1 MSPAAPF
8 IRAISLERL
17 RHEEFDVVVIGGG
30 ITGAGVALDAASR
43 GLRVALVERDDFAA
57 GTSSRSS
64 KLIHGGLRYLQQ
76 REFRLVYEA
85 LAERQRLRRNAPHLV
100 RLLPFLIPLFGK
112 EGVVNRSVA
121 KAYNTALWL
130 YDLTGGARI
139 GKLHQRLSV
148 DEALEY
154 MPTLPRDRL
163 VAGFLYWDA
172 RSDDARLT
180 LALAR
185 TAAAHGAVVANHT
198 AVVGLPRDRAGHTH
212 HVEVEDD
219 GQRFVITTKVVVNAA
234 GVWAD
239 EVRALDEGADPHSI
253 RPAKGVHLTLPWEK
267 VRNEIAAVVPVPGDR
282 RSIFVVPWGD
292 RTYVGTTDTDY
303 DGPLDDPL
311 CTAEDVRYL
320 LDGLNAS
327 LVSPV
332 TTTDVLGTWAGLRP
346 LVADAASERTA
357 DLSRRHRVE
366 ASSSGVITVTG
377 GKLTTYRRMAADTV
391 DAVVRRLGHRPRR
404 SLRSRT
410 AKLSLIGATAKP
422 SIPAGLPAP
431 AESVVR
437 HLVDRYGDEATT
449 LAAMIADDRDLAR
462 TLVPSLPYTRAEAL
476 FAVRYEMARDL
487 FDILDRRTR
496 ARLLARDATAAAAA
510 DVAELVAPD
519 LGWDEERAAMEV
531 ARYREALDRER
542 ETAQLP
548 ETALDAALGA

>member
-1 MSPAAPF
+1 
-8 IRAISLERL
+8 LERL

-198 AVVGLPRDRAGHTH
+198 AVVGLQRDQAGNTH

-219 GQRFVITTKVVVNAA
+219 GQRFTITTKVVVNAA

-239 EVRALDEGADPHSI
+239 KVRALDEGADPHSI

-332 TTTDVLGTWAGLRP
+332 TTSDVLGTWAGLRP
-346 LVADAASERTA
+346 LVADATSERTA
-357 DLSRRHRVE
+357 DMSRRHRVE
-366 ASSSGVITVTG
+366 ASTSGVITVTG

-410 AKLSLIGATAKP
+410 AKLSLIGATAEP

-449 LAAMIADDRDLAR
+449 LAAMIADDRDLAQA
-462 TLVPSLPYTRAEAL
+462 LVPSLPYTRAEAL

-542 ETAQLP
+542 EAAQLP

>member
-1 MSPAAPF
+1 
-8 IRAISLERL
+8 
-17 RHEEFDVVVIGGG
+17 
-30 ITGAGVALDAASR
+30 
-43 GLRVALVERDDFAA
+43 
-57 GTSSRSS
+57 
-64 KLIHGGLRYLQQ
+64 
-76 REFRLVYEA
+76 
-85 LAERQRLRRNAPHLV
+85 
-100 RLLPFLIPLFGK
+100 
-112 EGVVNRSVA
+112 
-121 KAYNTALWL
+121 
-130 YDLTGGARI
+130 
-139 GKLHQRLSV
+139 
-148 DEALEY
+148 
-154 MPTLPRDRL
+154 
-163 VAGFLYWDA
+163 
-172 RSDDARLT
+172 
-180 LALAR
+180 
-185 TAAAHGAVVANHT
+185 
-198 AVVGLPRDRAGHTH
+198 
-212 HVEVEDD
+212 VEVEDD
-219 GQRFVITTKVVVNAA
+219 GQRFTITTKVVVNAA

-239 EVRALDEGADPHSI
+239 KVRALDEGADPHSI

-332 TTTDVLGTWAGLRP
+332 TTSDVLGTWAGLRP
-346 LVADAASERTA
+346 LVADATSERTA
-357 DLSRRHRVE
+357 DMSRRHRVE
-366 ASSSGVITVTG
+366 ASTSGVITVTG

-410 AKLSLIGATAKP
+410 AKLSLIGATAEP

-449 LAAMIADDRDLAR
+449 LAAMIADDRDLAQA
-462 TLVPSLPYTRAEAL
+462 LVPSLPYTRAEAL

-542 ETAQLP
+542 EAAQLP

>member
-198 AVVGLPRDRAGHTH
+198 AVVGLQRDQAGNTH

-219 GQRFVITTKVVVNAA
+219 GQRFTITTKVVVNAA

-332 TTTDVLGTWAGLRP
+332 TTSDVLGTWAGLRP
-346 LVADAASERTA
+346 LVADATSERTA
-357 DLSRRHRVE
+357 DMSRRHRVE
-366 ASSSGVITVTG
+366 ASTSGVITVTG

-449 LAAMIADDRDLAR
+449 LAAMIADDRDLAQA
-462 TLVPSLPYTRAEAL
+462 LVPSLPYTRAEAL

-510 DVAELVAPD
+510 DVAKLVAPD

-542 ETAQLP
+542 EAAQLP